1 MNNPAASGR
10 GNDLR
15 VYGKEKLIMKK
26 PLLLLVVSVYLISG
40 IASCGGS
47 SGGSSSGSNTVIA
60 NNLTAYTYD
69 DFNGTSIDAA
79 KWTASKTNPSDPD
92 YFTQS
97 NGLLNF
103 QVTAGN
109 AAVVAAKQLPGPGFY
124 SIQFYDFFSTNFEE
138 PTSHRGAF
146 LGLGL
151 GTRNNFV
158 RIIRCQNGHKDST
171 TNVITYYGV
180 FEANYIQGKTS
191 TSDGVQVYV
200 HTTNVN
206 SGQLGLYY
214 DGSKVT
220 FYYNPDP
227 TAETGWKTIRTDN
240 GDNGAVLQW
249 DPHQEQYWSDPP
261 SLYISGSDI
270 SGTTGFKV
278 DNVRYRPEP
287 PQVQ

>member
-1 MNNPAASGR
+1 MINGKRPFNNKKQDNLLMNG
-10 GNDLR
+10 
-15 VYGKEKLIMKK
+15 VIMKK
-26 PLLLLVVSVYLISG
+26 PFLLIVLSACVLAGMV
-40 IASCGGS
+40 SCGGS
-47 SGGSSSGSNTVIA
+47 SGGGSVGTV
-60 NNLTAYTYD
+60 NNAVTAYTYD
-69 DFNGTSIDAA
+69 DFSSTGINAA
-79 KWTASKTNPSDPD
+79 NWTVSKSNPSDPD
-92 YFTQS
+92 YFTPS

-124 SIQFYDFFSTNFEE
+124 SIQFYDFSSTNFEE
-138 PTSHRGAF
+138 PNSHRGAF

-180 FEANYIQGKTS
+180 FEANYIQGKSS

-214 DGSKVT
+214 DGVKVT
-220 FYYNPDP
+220 FYYNSDP
-227 TAETGWKTIRTDN
+227 SADTGWKTIRTDN
-240 GDNGAVLQW
+240 GDSGTVLQW
-249 DPHQEQYWSDPP
+249 NPHQELYWSDPP

-270 SGTTGFKV
+270 SGTTSFKV
-278 DNVRYRPEP
+278 DNVRYRPTP
-287 PQVQ
+287 P